1 MSKFKKLAS
10 MVLLAIVMTVS
21 LVACNDSD
29 SDAATPTPDP
39 DTETPA
45 AKSVSFT
52 GVKAPETDT
61 EKRSILASDTVTIDG
76 QEYSIGYHTILRS
89 GDKPSSDSEV
99 FGQLYDEDGDKVLNP
114 SDASDYVSSD
124 NDFSSLLTG
133 LDGNLYM
140 ISHFESVPAAMYITK
155 LKQDA
160 SGVLSAEKTRH
171 IDFSGV
177 KGGWVH
183 CAGSVTPWG
192 THLGSEEYE
201 PDAKIV
207 DATTGKFNDTYGNR
221 MALYFGLATNLT
233 TAGAYSTMN
242 IYNYGW
248 QTELAVQNFN
258 AVTVTK
264 HYSMGRVAHELGY
277 VMPDKKTAYISDDG
291 TNVGLFRFV
300 ADAAGDLSSGTLYV
314 AKWAQTDAANG
325 GSANITWIS
334 LGSASDAEIKAML
347 DSHVTYADIFD
358 EVDISGGA
366 ACPST
371 HNEINTTYGHQ
382 CLQVK
387 TGMEKAASR
396 LETRRYAA
404 MLGGTTEFRKMEGI
418 TLNSET
424 RTMYL
429 ALSEIGNGMLD
440 NNATNDAGG
449 PNDIKVAK
457 NTCGAVYALDLDT
470 NYAATKMY
478 PVVVGTPVT
487 TDYGAADD
495 SKKYA
500 SDGAFANNK
509 CSLDGVANPDN
520 LTFMPGY
527 KTLIIGEDSGAGH
540 ENDMIW
546 SYNVETKTLT
556 RIQTTP
562 YGSETTSPYF
572 YPNYHGF
579 GYLMS
584 VIQHPYGEATTGM
597 PAANSTADK
606 RAYTGFIGPF
616 PAMN

>member
-1 MSKFKKLAS
+1 
-10 MVLLAIVMTVS
+10 
-21 LVACNDSD
+21 
-29 SDAATPTPDP
+29 
-39 DTETPA
+39 
-45 AKSVSFT
+45 
-52 GVKAPETDT
+52 
-61 EKRSILASDTVTIDG
+61 
-76 QEYSIGYHTILRS
+76 
-89 GDKPSSDSEV
+89 
-99 FGQLYDEDGDKVLNP
+99 
-114 SDASDYVSSD
+114 
-124 NDFSSLLTG
+124 
-133 LDGNLYM
+133 
-140 ISHFESVPAAMYITK
+140 
-155 LKQDA
+155 
-160 SGVLSAEKTRH
+160 
-171 IDFSGV
+171 
-177 KGGWVH
+177 
-183 CAGSVTPWG
+183 
-192 THLGSEEYE
+192 
-201 PDAKIV
+201 
-207 DATTGKFNDTYGNR
+207 
-221 MALYFGLATNLT
+221 ATNLT
-233 TAGAYSTMN
+233 TAGAYSSMN

-300 ADAAGDLSSGTLYV
+300 ADSAADLSSGTLYV
-314 AKWAQTDAANG
+314 AKWTQTDAADG
-325 GSANITWIS
+325 GSADISWIS
-334 LGSASDAEIKAML
+334 LGHATDAEVKAML
-347 DSHVTYADIFD
+347 DAHVAYTDIFD

-366 ACPST
+366 TCPTT
-371 HNEINTTYGHQ
+371 HKEINTTYGHE

-418 TLNSET
+418 TFNAET
-424 RTMYL
+424 KIMFL

-440 NNATNDAGG
+440 GGSNDTGG
-449 PNDIKVAK
+449 YNDIKVAK
-457 NTCGAVYALDLDT
+457 NTCGAVYALDLDSD
-470 NYAATKMY
+470 YAATKMY
-478 PVVVGTPVT
+478 PIVTGVPVT

-495 SKKYA
+495 SNAY
-500 SDGAFANNK
+500 SSSGAFANNK
-509 CSLDGVANPDN
+509 CSLDSIANPDN

-546 SYNVETKTLT
+546 SYNVEAKTLT

-597 PAANSTADK
+597 PAANATAEK

-616 PAMN
+616 PAMD